1 MKWKLW
7 IHRIAVVPEK
17 PPSVSLQRMRGWCHL
32 KESSI
37 IFYLLYKS
45 VVMLLV
51 YLILSILYWPWTLN
65 SPHRYVLRC
74 HLSHQERTTIVLPQT
89 GRDDLWKT
97 TERARGQNPRGV
109 RWDIDDK
116 AGRSVSFFFLIIY
129 FFFFMQHD
137 LSWLL
142 LNTGP
147 LKVCFSNRAIW
158 CIRQVHAWSADAT
171 VRRAAR

>member
-1 MKWKLW
+1 MEIVDSQNSCSTKEASLC
-7 IHRIAVVPEK
+7 
-17 PPSVSLQRMRGWCHL
+17 VSAEL
-32 KESSI
+32 
-37 IFYLLYKS
+37 
-45 VVMLLV
+45 
-51 YLILSILYWPWTLN
+51 YLILSILYWPRMLN
-65 SPHRYVLRC
+65 SSHRYVLRC

-116 AGRSVSFFFLIIY
+116 AGRSVSFIFLIV
-129 FFFFMQHD
+129 MQHD
-137 LSWLL
+137 LSWLF

-147 LKVCFSNRAIW
+147 LNVCFSNRAIW